1 MRVADCALPDLD
13 ASVGL
18 DLTAPDAAVQ
28 LNLWLQVLRVD
39 ILGPMPRRQRL
50 RSRSPN
56 GRVEEAGVTRAHLER
71 RALRASNS

>member
-39 ILGPMPRRQRL
+39 ILGAEATAPAPPIAFSQWAGRGSGRDAG
-50 RSRSPN
+50 SP
-56 GRVEEAGVTRAHLER
+56 GETCVAC
-71 RALRASNS
+71 